1 MKIIIADDFYTNRLL
16 VKEVLKNLGHTLI
29 EAENGQEVIRL
40 LEEQDDID
48 VVLMDIEMPVM
59 GGVEAVHHIRAH
71 CEPPKNQVPIV
82 AITAHLP
89 GTFSEEGRDFPFD
102 AMLIKPFSIDRIA
115 EVLRAFEK

>member
-29 EAENGQEVIRL
+29 EAENGQEVIRV

-48 VVLMDIEMPVM
+48 VVLMDLEMPVM
-59 GGVEAVHHIRAH
+59 GGVEAVNHIRTY
-71 CEPPKNQVPIV
+71 CSPPKNRVPIV

-89 GTFSEEGRDFPFD
+89 DTFSEDDLDLPFD